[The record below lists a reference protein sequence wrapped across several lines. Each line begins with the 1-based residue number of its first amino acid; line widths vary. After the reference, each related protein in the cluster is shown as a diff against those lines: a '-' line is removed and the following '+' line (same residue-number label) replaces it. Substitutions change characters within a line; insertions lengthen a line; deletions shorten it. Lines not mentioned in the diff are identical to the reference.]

1 MNSLSPQLLRR
12 HVLFGADNPLGLRI
26 GLTYAGVSQLGL
38 QVAGMYELFKPQRNL
53 KMHAYYMRQSL
64 LLACLIPALMRL
76 PELTGLGFGG
86 MLWMILAIPLYYLN
100 EAAIKREKWY

>member
-1 MNSLSPQLLRR
+1 
-12 HVLFGADNPLGLRI
+12 
-26 GLTYAGVSQLGL
+26 
-38 QVAGMYELFKPQRNL
+38 MYELFKPQRNL

-76 PELTGLGFGG
+76 PELTGLSFGAS
-86 MLWMILAIPLYYLN
+86 WVAIAWIFALPLYYLN